1 MIVNT
6 TVGSVKL
13 KIDTKEIDKN
23 FNKAQVYLDNRVLM
37 DSSAFTPK
45 RTNVLRAS
53 GIRHTR
59 LGSGTVCWSTPYAH
73 YQYVGELYLTA
84 DGRSW
89 ANSGEK
95 KYPTGTE
102 LKYHTPGTGKRW
114 FETAKENHGK
124 QWIDLVKREVGKG

>member
-1 MIVNT
+1 MEKIYDVTALGEMLIDFAVNGESEQVVNDMRKYT
-6 TVGSVKL
+6 PMQQGDLRNKTQIKEPGLITV
-13 KIDTKEIDKN
+13 D
-23 FNKAQVYLDNRVLM
+23 
-37 DSSAFTPK
+37 
-45 RTNVLRAS
+45 
-53 GIRHTR
+53 
-59 LGSGTVCWSTPYAH
+59 TPYAH

-89 ANSGEK
+89 ANRGEK

-124 QWIDLVKREVGKG
+124 QWIDLVKREGTVLYEFLYV

>member
-1 MIVNT
+1 MKYNKVI
-6 TVGSVKL
+6 GSFNIKL
-13 KIDTKEIDKN
+13 DTKRMDN
-23 FNKAQVYLDNRVLM
+23 NLRNAQ
-37 DSSAFTPK
+37 
-45 RTNVLRAS
+45 NVLDDQVVNDMRKYTPMQQGDLRS
-53 GIRHTR
+53 KTQIKEPGLI
-59 LGSGTVCWSTPYAH
+59 TVDTLYAH

-89 ANSGEK
+89 ANRGEK